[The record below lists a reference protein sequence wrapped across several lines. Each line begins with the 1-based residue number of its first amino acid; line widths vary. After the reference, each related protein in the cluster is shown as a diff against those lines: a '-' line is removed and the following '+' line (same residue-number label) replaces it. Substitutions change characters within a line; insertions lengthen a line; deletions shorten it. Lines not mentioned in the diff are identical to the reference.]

1 MQRLRA
7 ALLLL
12 IWLLLDAGASPE
24 STHGSGDS
32 VIKSTV
38 LGSHQDVVGMLVDR
52 MANIRHP
59 DGSDRNPI
67 RAAVGPVRN
76 AALVRLLADSG
87 ANLSETDSDGRNLL
101 HVAVNGHPKS

>member
-24 STHGSGDS
+24 STHSSGDS
-32 VIKSTV
+32 LIKSTV
-38 LGSHQDVVGMLVDR
+38 LGSHRDVVGMLNDR

-67 RAAVGPVRN
+67 RAAAGPVRN
-76 AALVRLLADSG
+76 AALVGSLP
-87 ANLSETDSDGRNLL
+87 T
-101 HVAVNGHPKS
+101 VVPI